1 MRRPALSFTTSHLA
15 LPPLLLGDRSL
26 VVLELRHRINDGDVL
41 WGTVAVHQ
49 HHEHLPILG
58 LEVIPPRDA
67 NTEETSKCTCG
78 SFSM

>member
-15 LPPLLLGDRSL
+15 LLPLLLGDRSL

-41 WGTVAVHQ
+41 WAQWLSINT
-49 HHEHLPILG
+49 LSTCKSLG
-58 LEVIPPRDA
+58 LKSSPRDA